1 MNESLN
7 DSRGEASLSRAGL
20 AADALTTA
28 WHSRGPLAWLLLPPS
43 LLYRALTAL
52 RRGLFAVGLLK
63 QVRLPVP
70 VIVVG
75 NIFVGGTGKT
85 PLVIWLVEQ
94 LRSRG
99 FRPGVISRGYGASVE
114 GVTEVNEH
122 SQPSEV
128 GDEPLLIA
136 MKARVPVLVG
146 RRRVLAAQQL
156 LQSHPDIDVVVSDD
170 GLQHYALGRT
180 VEIQL
185 SDARGHG
192 NGWLLPAGPLREPAS
207 RRSDFY
213 VGNGMLPPAGG
224 YLMQLVGDHAEQLAD
239 RSRRMPLSAIP
250 AGARVVAAAGI
261 GNPKRFFDM
270 LAAQGVVLAHTIA
283 LPDHFDFSHNPFQ
296 DIAAE
301 FILVTDKDAVK
312 CARTET
318 LAADRRLWSVPVEAS
333 IAGPLAD
340 QIVEKLRG
348 HPTA

>member
-1 MNESLN
+1 MNHSTQN
-7 DSRGEASLSRAGL
+7 ASLPRAGSAAGTLMRAWRGRGWL
-20 AADALTTA
+20 A
-28 WHSRGPLAWLLLPPS
+28 SLLLPLS
-43 LLYRALTAL
+43 LLYRALTGL
-52 RRGLFAVGLLK
+52 RRGLFAIGLLK
-63 QVRLPVP
+63 QARLPVP

-94 LRSRG
+94 LRARG
-99 FRPGVISRGYGASVE
+99 FRPGVISRGYGASVD
-114 GVTEVNEH
+114 GVTEVDER
-122 SQPSEV
+122 SLPSAV

-136 MKARVPVLVG
+136 LKARVPVVVG
-146 RRRVLAAQQL
+146 RRRVLAAQHL
-156 LQSHPDIDVVVSDD
+156 LQRHPDTDVIVSDD

-213 VGNGMLPPAGG
+213 VGNGVLPPAGG
-224 YLMQLVGDHAEQLAD
+224 HLMKLAGDHAEQLVD
-239 RSRRMPLSAIP
+239 RARRMPLAALP

-261 GNPKRFFDM
+261 GNPQRFFDM
-270 LAAQGVVLAHTIA
+270 LAAQGVLLAEAIA

-296 DIAAE
+296 DVAAD

-312 CARTET
+312 CARTDT
-318 LAADRRLWSVPVEAS
+318 LAADPRLWAVPVEAS

>member
-1 MNESLN
+1 MSDTLR
-7 DSRGEASLSRAGL
+7 DAPLSRAG
-20 AADALTTA
+20 ATADALVRA
-28 WHSRGPLAWLLLPPS
+28 WRGRGLLAWLLLPLS

-85 PLVIWLVEQ
+85 PLVIWLVGQ
-94 LRSRG
+94 LRARG
-99 FRPGVISRGYGASVE
+99 FRPGVISRGYGASVD
-114 GVTEVNEH
+114 GVTEVNER

-136 MKARVPVLVG
+136 LKARVPVLVG
-146 RRRVLAAQQL
+146 RRRVQAAQQL
-156 LQSHPDIDVVVSDD
+156 LQRHPDIDVIVSDD
-170 GLQHYALGRT
+170 GLQHYALGRSI
-180 VEIQL
+180 EIQL

-213 VGNGMLPPAGG
+213 VGNGVLPPAGG

-239 RSRRMPLSAIP
+239 RRHRLPLSAIP

-261 GNPKRFFDM
+261 GNPQRFFDL
-270 LAAQGVVLAHTIA
+270 LAAQGVPLAQTIA

-296 DIAAE
+296 DITAD

-312 CARTET
+312 CARTDA
-318 LAADRRLWSVPVEAS
+318 LAADPRLWAVPVEAS
-333 IAGPLAD
+333 IAGSLAD

>member
-1 MNESLN
+1 MN
-7 DSRGEASLSRAGL
+7 DSRSEAALSPAGSAGDPLADTLTRA
-20 AADALTTA
+20 
-28 WHSRGPLAWLLLPPS
+28 WRSRGPLAWLLLPPS

-52 RRGLFAVGLLK
+52 RRGLFAAGLLK
-63 QVRLPVP
+63 QARLPVP

-94 LRSRG
+94 LRARG
-99 FRPGVISRGYGASVE
+99 YRPGVISRGYGASVD
-114 GVTEVNEH
+114 GVIEVNER

-136 MKARVPVLVG
+136 LKARVPVLVG
-146 RRRVLAAQQL
+146 RRRVQVAQQL
-156 LQSHPDIDVVVSDD
+156 LQSHPETDVIVSDD

-180 VEIQL
+180 LEIQL

-224 YLMQLVGDHAEQLAD
+224 YLMHLIGDHAEQMAD
-239 RSRRMPLSAIP
+239 RRLRLPLSAIP

-261 GNPKRFFDM
+261 GNPQRFFDM
-270 LAAQGVVLAHTIA
+270 LSAQGVVLAQTIA

-296 DIAAE
+296 DVAAD